1 MPEVRHTA
9 GQRILTALSQVALW
23 IWVLLAM
30 VPLVW
35 MVTTSIKP
43 EGYAQTIPP
52 TWQFQPTLQHYV
64 DVLRGA
70 AVTPFGPLLLHS
82 VIVAVGS
89 TALALVL
96 GLFAAYAL
104 ARLRFKGKRF
114 LAMWILS
121 TIMFPP
127 VVAVIPIFIMAG
139 RLQLIDRY
147 LTLIVPYAA
156 FNLPLVIWVLRS
168 SIRQIP
174 EEIEDAALV
183 DGASRMEIITRIVL
197 PLAAPGIATAGILSM
212 LLAWNEFLF
221 ALTLTRSQVKT
232 APVGISEFTGMFGTE
247 WGSLSAA
254 ATTIVAPVVLMAL
267 LLRRHLIEGLTL
279 GAVK

>member
-1 MPEVRHTA
+1 VGRTT
-9 GQRILTALSQVALW
+9 GQRVLTLLAQIALW
-23 IWVLLAM
+23 IWVVLAM
-30 VPLVW
+30 VPLLW
-35 MVTTSIKP
+35 MVTTSVKP

-52 TWQFQPTLQHYV
+52 TWQFEPTLQHYA
-64 DVLRGA
+64 DVLQGA
-70 AVTPFGPLLLHS
+70 AVTPFAPLLLHS
-82 VIVAVGS
+82 VVVAVGS
-89 TALALVL
+89 TAVALVL
-96 GLFAAYAL
+96 GLLAAYAL
-104 ARLRFKGKRF
+104 ARIDFRGKRQ

-127 VVAVIPIFIMAG
+127 VVAVIPVFIMAG
-139 RLQLIDRY
+139 RLQIIDRY
-147 LTLIVPYAA
+147 PTLIVPYAA

-168 SIRQIP
+168 SIQQIP
-174 EEIEDAALV
+174 EEIEDAARI
-183 DGASRMEIITRIVL
+183 DGASRLEIIARIVL
-197 PLAAPGIATAGILSM
+197 PLAAPGVATAGILSM

-221 ALTLTRSQVKT
+221 ALTLTRSHVKT

>member
-1 MPEVRHTA
+1 VRHTA
-9 GQRILTALSQVALW
+9 GQRILTALSQVTLW

-82 VIVAVGS
+82 LIVAVGS

-232 APVGISEFTGMFGTE
+232 APVGISEFTGMFGTQ

-254 ATTIVAPVVLMAL
+254 ATTIVAPVVIMAL

>member
-1 MPEVRHTA
+1 VRRTA
-9 GQRILTALSQVALW
+9 TQRTLTALSQVALW
-23 IWVLLAM
+23 VWVLLAM

-64 DVLRGA
+64 DVMQGA
-70 AVTPFGPLLLHS
+70 SATPFGPLLLHS

-89 TALALVL
+89 TAVALVL

-104 ARLRFKGKRF
+104 ARLRFKGKRS

-127 VVAVIPIFIMAG
+127 VVAVIPVFIVAG

-183 DGASRMEIITRIVL
+183 DGASRIEIISRIVL

-232 APVGISEFTGMFGTE
+232 APVGISEFTGMFGTQ

-254 ATTIVAPVVLMAL
+254 ATIIVAPVVIMAL

>member
-1 MPEVRHTA
+1 VRRTA
-9 GQRILTALSQVALW
+9 SQRLLAALTQVALW

-52 TWQFQPTLQHYV
+52 SWQFQPTLQHYV
-64 DVLRGA
+64 DVMQGA
-70 AVTPFGPLLLHS
+70 AATPFGPLLLHS

-89 TALALVL
+89 TAVALVL

-127 VVAVIPIFIMAG
+127 VVAVIPVFIVAG

-183 DGASRMEIITRIVL
+183 DGASRIEIISRIVL

-232 APVGISEFTGMFGTE
+232 APVGISEFTGMFGTQ

-254 ATTIVAPVVLMAL
+254 ATIIVAPVVIMAL

>member
-1 MPEVRHTA
+1 VRHTA
-9 GQRILTALSQVALW
+9 SQRILAVLSQVALW

-52 TWQFQPTLQHYV
+52 TWQFQPTLQHYI

-82 VIVAVGS
+82 LIVAIGS

-183 DGASRMEIITRIVL
+183 DGASRMEIISRIVL

>member
-1 MPEVRHTA
+1 VGRSA
-9 GQRILTALSQVALW
+9 SQRVLAALTQVALW

-64 DVLRGA
+64 DVMQGA
-70 AVTPFGPLLLHS
+70 SATPFGPLLLHS

-89 TALALVL
+89 TAVALVL

-127 VVAVIPIFIMAG
+127 VVAVIPVFIVAG

-183 DGASRMEIITRIVL
+183 DGASRIEIISRIVL

-232 APVGISEFTGMFGTE
+232 APVGISEFTGMFGTQ

-254 ATTIVAPVVLMAL
+254 ATIIVAPVVIMAL

>member
-1 MPEVRHTA
+1 VGRSA
-9 GQRILTALSQVALW
+9 SQRVLAALTQVALW

-64 DVLRGA
+64 DVMQGA
-70 AVTPFGPLLLHS
+70 AATPFGPLLLHS

-89 TALALVL
+89 TAVALVL

-127 VVAVIPIFIMAG
+127 VVAVIPVFIVAG

-183 DGASRMEIITRIVL
+183 DGASRIEIISRIVL

-232 APVGISEFTGMFGTE
+232 APVGISEFTGMFGTQ

-254 ATTIVAPVVLMAL
+254 ATIIVAPVVIMAL

>member
-1 MPEVRHTA
+1 VRHTA

-70 AVTPFGPLLLHS
+70 AVTPFAPLLLHS
-82 VIVAVGS
+82 LIVAVGS

-96 GLFAAYAL
+96 GLFAAYSL
-104 ARLRFKGKRF
+104 ARLRFRGKRF
-114 LAMWILS
+114 LALWILS

-127 VVAVIPIFIMAG
+127 VVAVIPVFIMAG

-183 DGASRMEIITRIVL
+183 DGASRLEIITQIVL

>member
-1 MPEVRHTA
+1 MRRTV
-9 GQRILTALSQVALW
+9 GQQILSVVSQAVLW

-52 TWQFQPTLQHYV
+52 TWRFEPTLQHYV
-64 DVLRGA
+64 DVMEGA
-70 AVTPFGPLLLHS
+70 SVTPFGPLLLHS
-82 VIVAVGS
+82 LIVAVGS

-96 GLFAAYAL
+96 GLLAAYSL
-104 ARLRFKGKRF
+104 ARLNFRGKRT

-127 VVAVIPIFIMAG
+127 VVAVIPVFILAG
-139 RLQLIDRY
+139 RLQLIDKY

-174 EEIEDAALV
+174 EEIEDAARV
-183 DGASRMEIITRIVL
+183 DGASRLEIIWRIVL

-232 APVGISEFTGMFGTE
+232 APVGISEFTGMFGTQ

-254 ATTIVAPVVLMAL
+254 ATTIVAPVVIMAL

>member
-1 MPEVRHTA
+1 M
-9 GQRILTALSQVALW
+9 
-23 IWVLLAM
+23 
-30 VPLVW
+30 
-35 MVTTSIKP
+35 
-43 EGYAQTIPP
+43 
-52 TWQFQPTLQHYV
+52 
-64 DVLRGA
+64 
-70 AVTPFGPLLLHS
+70 
-82 VIVAVGS
+82 
-89 TALALVL
+89 
-96 GLFAAYAL
+96 
-104 ARLRFKGKRF
+104 
-114 LAMWILS
+114 
-121 TIMFPP
+121 
-127 VVAVIPIFIMAG
+127 IPIFIMAG

-183 DGASRMEIITRIVL
+183 DGASRMEIITGSSC
-197 PLAAPGIATAGILSM
+197 LAAPGIATAGILSM

>member
-1 MPEVRHTA
+1 VRSTA
-9 GQRILTALSQVALW
+9 TQRTLAALSQVALW
-23 IWVLLAM
+23 TWVLLAM

-64 DVLRGA
+64 DVLQGA

-104 ARLRFKGKRF
+104 ARLRFRGKRF
-114 LAMWILS
+114 LALWILS

-127 VVAVIPIFIMAG
+127 VVAVIPVFILAG

-183 DGASRMEIITRIVL
+183 DGASRMEIISRIVL

-232 APVGISEFTGMFGTE
+232 APVGISEFTGMFGTQ

-254 ATTIVAPVVLMAL
+254 ATIIVAPVVIMAL

>member
-1 MPEVRHTA
+1 MRHTA

-104 ARLRFKGKRF
+104 ARLRFKANASWPCG
-114 LAMWILS
+114 S
-121 TIMFPP
+121 SPPSCFPRCGGDSDLHHGGP
-127 VVAVIPIFIMAG
+127 
-139 RLQLIDRY
+139 LQLIDRY

-183 DGASRMEIITRIVL
+183 DGAHAWRSS
-197 PLAAPGIATAGILSM
+197 PGSCLAAPGIATAGILSM

-221 ALTLTRSQVKT
+221 ALTLTRSQVNR
-232 APVGISEFTGMFGTE
+232 AGWYQRVHRHVRHE

>member
-1 MPEVRHTA
+1 
-9 GQRILTALSQVALW
+9 
-23 IWVLLAM
+23 M

-43 EGYAQTIPP
+43 KGYAQTIPP
-52 TWQFQPTLQHYV
+52 TWQFTPTFQHYV
-64 DVLRGA
+64 DVWQGKS
-70 AVTPFGPLLLHS
+70 VTPFAPLLLHS
-82 VIVAVGS
+82 LIVAVGS

-96 GLFAAYAL
+96 GLLAAYAL
-104 ARLRFKGKRF
+104 ARVNFRGKRG
-114 LAMWILS
+114 LAIWILS
-121 TIMFPP
+121 TLMFPP
-127 VVAVIPIFIMAG
+127 VVSVIPVFIMVG
-139 RLQLIDRY
+139 RLQLIDKY
-147 LTLIVPYAA
+147 PTLIVPYAA

-174 EEIEDAALV
+174 EEIEDAARV
-183 DGASRMEIITRIVL
+183 DGASRAEIITRIVL
-197 PLAAPGIATAGILSM
+197 PLAAPGIATAGILCM
-212 LLAWNEFLF
+212 LLSWNEFLF
-221 ALTLTRSQVKT
+221 ALTLTRSLAKT

-247 WGSLSAA
+247 WGSLTAA

>member
-1 MPEVRHTA
+1 
-9 GQRILTALSQVALW
+9 
-23 IWVLLAM
+23 M

-104 ARLRFKGKRF
+104 ARLRFRGKRF

-156 FNLPLVIWVLRS
+156 FNLPLVIWVLR
-168 SIRQIP
+168 
-174 EEIEDAALV
+174 
-183 DGASRMEIITRIVL
+183 
-197 PLAAPGIATAGILSM
+197 
-212 LLAWNEFLF
+212 
-221 ALTLTRSQVKT
+221 
-232 APVGISEFTGMFGTE
+232 
-247 WGSLSAA
+247 
-254 ATTIVAPVVLMAL
+254 
-267 LLRRHLIEGLTL
+267 
-279 GAVK
+279 

>member
-1 MPEVRHTA
+1 
-9 GQRILTALSQVALW
+9 
-23 IWVLLAM
+23 M

-52 TWQFQPTLQHYV
+52 TWQFQPTLQHYI

-82 VIVAVGS
+82 LIVAMGS

-183 DGASRMEIITRIVL
+183 DGASRMQIITRIVL

>member
-1 MPEVRHTA
+1 VGRSA
-9 GQRILTALSQVALW
+9 SQRVLAALTQVALW

-52 TWQFQPTLQHYV
+52 SWQFQPTLQHYV
-64 DVLRGA
+64 DVMQGA
-70 AVTPFGPLLLHS
+70 AATPFGPLLLHS

-89 TALALVL
+89 TAVALVL

-127 VVAVIPIFIMAG
+127 VVAVIPVFIVAG

-183 DGASRMEIITRIVL
+183 DGASRIEIISRIVL

-232 APVGISEFTGMFGTE
+232 APVGISEFTGMFGTQ

-254 ATTIVAPVVLMAL
+254 ATIIVAPVVIMAL

>member
-1 MPEVRHTA
+1 MGRSA
-9 GQRILTALSQVALW
+9 SQRVLAALTQVALW

-64 DVLRGA
+64 DVMQGA
-70 AVTPFGPLLLHS
+70 AATPFGPLLLHS

-89 TALALVL
+89 TAVALVL

-127 VVAVIPIFIMAG
+127 VVAVIPVFIVAG

-183 DGASRMEIITRIVL
+183 DGASRIEIISRIVL

-232 APVGISEFTGMFGTE
+232 APVGISEFTGMFGTQ

-254 ATTIVAPVVLMAL
+254 ATIIVAPVVIMAL

>member
-1 MPEVRHTA
+1 MRHTA

-82 VIVAVGS
+82 VIVAGRLDGS
-89 TALALVL
+89 GACARSLR
-96 GLFAAYAL
+96 GLCAGAAS
-104 ARLRFKGKRF
+104 FQGKRF

-127 VVAVIPIFIMAG
+127 LW
-139 RLQLIDRY
+139 R
-147 LTLIVPYAA
+147 
-156 FNLPLVIWVLRS
+156 
-168 SIRQIP
+168 
-174 EEIEDAALV
+174 
-183 DGASRMEIITRIVL
+183 
-197 PLAAPGIATAGILSM
+197 
-212 LLAWNEFLF
+212 
-221 ALTLTRSQVKT
+221 
-232 APVGISEFTGMFGTE
+232 
-247 WGSLSAA
+247 
-254 ATTIVAPVVLMAL
+254 
-267 LLRRHLIEGLTL
+267 
-279 GAVK
+279 

>member
-1 MPEVRHTA
+1 MRHTV
-9 GQRILTALSQVALW
+9 GQRVLTALSQVALW

-35 MVTTSIKP
+35 MATTSIKP

-64 DVLRGA
+64 DVLQGA
-70 AVTPFGPLLLHS
+70 AATPFGPLLLHS
-82 VIVAVGS
+82 LIVAVGS

-104 ARLRFKGKRF
+104 ARLHFKGKRF
-114 LAMWILS
+114 LALWILS

-183 DGASRMEIITRIVL
+183 DGASRIQIITRIVL

-232 APVGISEFTGMFGTE
+232 APVGISEFTGMFGTQ
-247 WGSLSAA
+247 WGSLTAA

>member
-1 MPEVRHTA
+1 MRHTA
-9 GQRILTALSQVALW
+9 GQRVLTALSQVALW

-82 VIVAVGS
+82 LIVAVVS

-197 PLAAPGIATAGILSM
+197 PLAAPGIATAGILIM

-232 APVGISEFTGMFGTE
+232 APVGISEFTGMFGTQ

-254 ATTIVAPVVLMAL
+254 ATTIVAPVVIMAL

>member
-1 MPEVRHTA
+1 MGRSASQCVLA
-9 GQRILTALSQVALW
+9 ALTQVALW

-52 TWQFQPTLQHYV
+52 SWQFQPTLQHYV
-64 DVLRGA
+64 DVMQGA
-70 AVTPFGPLLLHS
+70 AATPFGPLLLHS

-89 TALALVL
+89 TAVALVL

-127 VVAVIPIFIMAG
+127 VVAVIPVFIVAG

-183 DGASRMEIITRIVL
+183 DGASRIEIISRIVL

-232 APVGISEFTGMFGTE
+232 APVGISEFTGMFGTQ

-254 ATTIVAPVVLMAL
+254 ATIIVAPVVIMAL